1 MFTVNGQFD
10 HNGGGDVYS
19 SVPKPILVNSPTLGT
34 SILQHT
40 DSKKTVDSLKINLQN
55 NSDSFEQSQS
65 SQTNMDDFE
74 IKQPIGNK

>member
-1 MFTVNGQFD
+1 MFTVNGQLD

-19 SVPKPILVNSPTLGT
+19 SVPKPILVNSP
-34 SILQHT
+34 ILQHT

-55 NSDSFEQSQS
+55 NNESFEQSQS

-74 IKQPIGNK
+74 IKQPIGNE